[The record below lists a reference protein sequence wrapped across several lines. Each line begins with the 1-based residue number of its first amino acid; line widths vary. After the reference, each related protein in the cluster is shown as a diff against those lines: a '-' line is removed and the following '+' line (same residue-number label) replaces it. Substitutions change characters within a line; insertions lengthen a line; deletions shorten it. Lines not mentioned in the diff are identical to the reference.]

1 MQTLLKVDALNATG
15 QATGPLTVGGPLGPT
30 QDPTPA
36 MALIHQDHSMLGEE
50 EDSLDR
56 QQTMLS
62 DQDGFF
68 DSLAQVKEQYEFPI
82 NDSTCVKG
90 KLRENVNFYKA
101 IGASSFIISVIQDGY
116 KLPFIYTPPSV
127 QLHNN
132 RSAIVHSSFVGEA
145 VTELLNSGRIREL
158 NAPPFV
164 INPLSVSVQ
173 PCGKKR
179 LILDLRYVN
188 KCLKKFR
195 FKCEDWKIALSYF
208 EKGAHMFSFDL
219 KSGYHHIEIAEEHQT
234 YLGFSWNLQGSQS
247 SRYFVFAVLPFGLS
261 TAPYIFT
268 KCVRPLQMYWRF
280 QGVKIAVFLDDGFV
294 IDNTYESCKVVS
306 SKVKRDLGSA
316 GFVLND
322 EKSVWEPRQ
331 VIVWLGLRWNSVEGC
346 IHITDSR
353 LRKIF
358 EHIEAMSCPQGN

>member
-1 MQTLLKVDALNATG
+1 MLKVDVLNATG
-15 QATGPLTVGGPLGPT
+15 QATGPVTVGGPLDPT

-36 MALIHQDHSMLGEE
+36 MTLIRQDHSMLGEE
-50 EDSLDR
+50 EEDSLDR
-56 QQTMLS
+56 QQAMLS

-82 NDSTCVKG
+82 NDSTRVKG
-90 KLRENVNFYKA
+90 KLREIVNFYKA
-101 IGASSFIISVIQDGY
+101 IGAPSFIISVIQDGY

-164 INPLSVSVQ
+164 INALSVSVQ

-195 FKCEDWKIALSYF
+195 FKCEDCKIALSYF
-208 EKGAHMFSFDL
+208 EKGVYMFSFDL

-261 TAPYIFT
+261 TAPYIF
-268 KCVRPLQMYWRF
+268 Y
-280 QGVKIAVFLDDGFV
+280 
-294 IDNTYESCKVVS
+294 
-306 SKVKRDLGSA
+306 
-316 GFVLND
+316 
-322 EKSVWEPRQ
+322 
-331 VIVWLGLRWNSVEGC
+331 
-346 IHITDSR
+346 
-353 LRKIF
+353 
-358 EHIEAMSCPQGN
+358 